1 MRIKTRSLSALAAFS
16 VFTFAAVTGCSKNN
30 SNNTP
35 GSSISATI
43 GTTNYN
49 SYVTSTYSVS
59 NDLYDIVGA
68 SISNKDTLALELT
81 FPTLPVNHPVD
92 LDTASFEAALTY
104 TIGVSNPAF
113 YQGGFQG
120 GHLVLTLSALDTA
133 KHTVS
138 GVFQGT
144 IYSYLTRDSL
154 VVTNGKFNTSY
165 TLTN

>member
-1 MRIKTRSLSALAAFS
+1 MRIKTRSLSVLAAFS
-16 VFTFAAVTGCSKNN
+16 VFAFATLTSCSKNT
-30 SNNTP
+30 SNNTA
-35 GSSISATI
+35 GSTISATI

-59 NDLYDIVGA
+59 NDLYDIVGV

-81 FPTLPVNHPVD
+81 FPTLPVNHPID
-92 LDTASFEAALTY
+92 LDTTFASLNY
-104 TIGVSNPAF
+104 TIGVSNPVF
-113 YQGGFQG
+113 YQGGFQS

-138 GVFQGT
+138 GIFQGT